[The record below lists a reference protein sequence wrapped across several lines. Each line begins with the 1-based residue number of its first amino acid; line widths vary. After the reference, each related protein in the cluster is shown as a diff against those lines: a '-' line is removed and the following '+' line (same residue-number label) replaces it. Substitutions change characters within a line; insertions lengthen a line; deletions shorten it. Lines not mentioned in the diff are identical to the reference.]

1 VIDKMASDIL
11 LIDKLTILV
20 AKAVVELLPQGNQ
33 LELHGEDLTRS
44 FLREEIEE
52 VLENIEDA
60 R

>member
-1 VIDKMASDIL
+1 MIDKMASDIL